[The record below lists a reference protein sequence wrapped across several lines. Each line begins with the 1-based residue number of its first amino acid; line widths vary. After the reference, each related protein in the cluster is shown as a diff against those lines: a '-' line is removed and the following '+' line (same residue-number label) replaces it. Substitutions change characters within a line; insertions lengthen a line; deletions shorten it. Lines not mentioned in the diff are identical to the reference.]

1 MAQRSRYSQEVRERA
16 VRRVALFCIA
26 GVSIALA
33 IPVEAEPTFILKKYE
48 GFTVVIDCRHNGPI
62 AYWMTLSA
70 DTGDEPRLNDF
81 QLDESIPA
89 HCQMTTGD
97 SFQVTDQEENQF
109 GKFHRGHLA
118 DANSLDGSEQS
129 MADSFFVTNMLPQAA
144 RFNGGGGAW
153 RRTEQISE
161 CYREITT
168 LHIWGGV
175 LWGADATNDLFR
187 DSHNVTT
194 PDHWWK
200 VIYREDTNTYISWA
214 FMNNQ
219 DERRAVMDDRIVTLE
234 ELKPHLEFVPDFG
247 PAEDATAST
256 ETWLVEGSD
265 PLRCEGTEASSG

>member
-1 MAQRSRYSQEVRERA
+1 MTQRSRYSQEVRKRA
-16 VRRVALFCIA
+16 VRMVALFCIVGA
-26 GVSIALA
+26 SIALA
-33 IPVEAEPTFILKKYE
+33 APVAAQPTFILKQYE

-70 DTGDEPRLNDF
+70 DTGNEPRLSDF
-81 QLDESIPA
+81 QLDDSIPA

-97 SFQVTDQEENQF
+97 SFQVTVQEENQF

-175 LWGADATNDLFR
+175 LWGAEATNDLFR
-187 DSHNVTT
+187 DSRGAQPSPPYPRTCPT
-194 PDHWWK
+194 
-200 VIYREDTNTYISWA
+200 
-214 FMNNQ
+214 
-219 DERRAVMDDRIVTLE
+219 
-234 ELKPHLEFVPDFG
+234 
-247 PAEDATAST
+247 
-256 ETWLVEGSD
+256 
-265 PLRCEGTEASSG
+265 